1 MGLKKQI
8 KITETVDLCE
18 QIKCFGFHLNLNNN
32 ANANTNMKVSCQP
45 IMTFYK
51 ENPISLFLSKFL
63 SSKIVFFAIFCIKKH
78 LHNRLREKKNSNS
91 EHLRDVTGLMNDL
104 RRRHV

>member
-1 MGLKKQI
+1 MTGRKKLTR
-8 KITETVDLCE
+8 K
-18 QIKCFGFHLNLNNN
+18 
-32 ANANTNMKVSCQP
+32 KVAKKLRRMYLQA
-45 IMTFYK
+45 K
-51 ENPISLFLSKFL
+51 SKKFF

-104 RRRHV
+104 RTEKKK